1 MNKLEYVARSLSRGT
16 NKKYETYV
24 INAIYQKVANP
35 NLIIETQKEIRLEN
49 GYRPLI
55 DLFLPQLNIAI
66 EVDEGYHSN
75 EEQHKH
81 DIWREKSINSQISK
95 PCIGDSIQFERVV
108 AHDVSL
114 EELNARIDEVVTLI
128 KNKINSRTT
137 PLIWKSQE
145 ELIEDIKKVGTIEA
159 NDCFNNNAQIINIVY
174 GRNLKGWQKASYRL
188 LWFPVISDID
198 EEENLTNRASWE
210 NFFNDS
216 RNIIYERSADSNTNQ
231 EKKKWAIIDQEKG
244 TKRIVFVRDRDSFG
258 KTRKRFAGV
267 FKASGWD
274 DNLNAQIWKLKLTEI
289 KIPLDEEI
297 IKLI

>member
-1 MNKLEYVARSLSRGT
+1 M
-16 NKKYETYV
+16 
-24 INAIYQKVANP
+24 
-35 NLIIETQKEIRLEN
+35 
-49 GYRPLI
+49 
-55 DLFLPQLNIAI
+55 PQLNIAI

-244 TKRIVFVRDRDSFG
+244 TKRIVFVCDRDSFG